1 MKTYILLAVFGVLGV
16 YLRYG
21 LNLRM
26 SEVALPIGP
35 GFPLS
40 TLLVNVVGSLLIGY
54 LYSSQWAGTDERDL
68 AVLVAVG
75 FLGALTTF
83 SSYSMETLKLFQQ
96 GAVGWALVNVGAN
109 NILGISACFIGTKL
123 GTILQ

>member
-1 MKTYILLAVFGVLGV
+1 
-16 YLRYG
+16 
-21 LNLRM
+21 
-26 SEVALPIGP
+26 LPIGP